1 MQEKHTKGLFIDS
14 SCRRVGLLK
23 TLLHGLRH
31 GHDEAGCGEAPTGHL
46 RSAGFDPRTE
56 GAGSDRREENMK
68 RAVSL

>member
-23 TLLHGLRH
+23 TLLNGLHYHRDREVPEKEGQPRPAVLAPGAKDADGAHHG
-31 GHDEAGCGEAPTGHL
+31 D
-46 RSAGFDPRTE
+46 S
-56 GAGSDRREENMK
+56 MK